1 MLVLRKKVESLNS
14 TFANHEH
21 TKKTK
26 EKISESTL
34 EYHVQRIEDGVVKQ
48 TYHDMWEAVEW
59 VKNTGK
65 SKAKDESIY
74 KRIQFAV
81 YGCDDTKTAYGFE
94 WKLDQIPDKEL
105 KEK

>member
-26 EKISESTL
+26 EQISESTL
-34 EYHVQRIEDGVVKQ
+34 EYHVQRIEDGMVKQ

-59 VKNTGK
+59 VKSTGK

-94 WKLDQIPDKEL
+94 GKLDQIPDKEL
-105 KEK
+105 KEN